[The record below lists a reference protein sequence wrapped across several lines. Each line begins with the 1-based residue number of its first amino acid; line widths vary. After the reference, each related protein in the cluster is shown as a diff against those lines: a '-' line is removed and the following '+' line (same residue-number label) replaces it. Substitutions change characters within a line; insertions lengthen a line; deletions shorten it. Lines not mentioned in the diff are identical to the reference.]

1 MSTIEHVQGREIL
14 DSRGNPTVEVTV
26 ILESGAEGTAAVP
39 SGASTG
45 AHEAVELRDKDKG
58 RYGGKGVLRAVENV
72 NSVIGPSIT
81 GMSAQDQVAIDRLM
95 VGELDSTPNKGN
107 LGANAI
113 LGVSLAVAH
122 AAADDLGLPLYR
134 YLGGPFGQTL
144 PIPMLNIL
152 NGGKH
157 TEWQSTD
164 LQEFMVMPVGAS
176 SERDA
181 VRMGA
186 EIYHTLSKVLEGR
199 GLSTSVGDEGGYAP
213 ALTSNRDALE
223 AIMQAIEEAGY
234 KAGEDVCLAL
244 DPAASEFYE
253 DGKYVLRKEGRTL
266 TPSEMV
272 QFYADLADAFPIISL
287 EDGMA
292 EDDWDGWLE
301 LTQRLGDRIQ
311 LVGDDLFVTNTERLW
326 QGIERGIANS
336 ILIKLNQIGTVTETV
351 DAIDMARRHGYTS
364 VVSHRSGETE
374 DSSIAD
380 FVVAMN
386 SGQIKTGAPA
396 RSERTAKY
404 NRLMQIELELEEE
417 LEGPANYPG
426 WNAFFNVGALR
437 QKGSPVG
444 E

>member
-26 ILESGAEGTAAVP
+26 ILETGAQGTAGVP

-45 AHEAVELRDKDKG
+45 AHEAVELRDNDKS

-81 GMSAQDQVAIDRLM
+81 GMDALDQVAIDRLM
-95 VGELDSTPNKGN
+95 IGELDTTANKGN

-122 AAADDLGLPLYR
+122 AAADDLGVPLYR

-164 LQEFMVMPVGAS
+164 LQEFMVMPVGAG
-176 SERDA
+176 SEREA

-186 EIYHTLSKVLEGR
+186 EIYHALAKVLEGR
-199 GLSTSVGDEGGYAP
+199 GLSTSVGDEGGFAP
-213 ALTSNRDALE
+213 ALKSNRDALD
-223 AIMQAIEEAGY
+223 AIMQAIDAAGY
-234 KAGEDVCLAL
+234 RAGNDVCLAL
-244 DPAASEFYE
+244 DPAASEFYQ
-253 DGKYVLRKEGRTL
+253 DGQYVLRKEGRTL
-266 TPSEMV
+266 SPSEMV
-272 QFYADLADAFPIISL
+272 QFYADLVDSFPIVSL

-292 EDDWDGWLE
+292 EDDWEGWKE
-301 LTQRLGDRIQ
+301 LTERLGDRVQ

-326 QGIERGIANS
+326 RGIEQGVANS

-351 DAIDMARRHGYTS
+351 EAIDMARRHGYTS

-374 DSSIAD
+374 DTSIAD

-404 NRLMQIELELEEE
+404 NRLMQIETELEEE
-417 LEGPANYPG
+417 LEGPATYPG
-426 WNAFFNVGALR
+426 WNAFFNVIALQAR
-437 QKGSPVG
+437 GRPVS

>member
-26 ILESGAEGTAAVP
+26 ILETGAQGTAAVP

-45 AHEAVELRDKDKG
+45 AHEAVELRDDDKT
-58 RYGGKGVLRAVENV
+58 RYGGKGTLRAVENV
-72 NSVIGPSIT
+72 NSVIGPSII
-81 GMSAQDQVAIDRLM
+81 GMDALDQVAIDRLM
-95 VGELDSTPNKGN
+95 IGELDSTPNKGN

-122 AAADDLGLPLYR
+122 AAADDQGLPLYR

-164 LQEFMVMPVGAS
+164 LQEFMVMPVGAG
-176 SERDA
+176 SEREA

-186 EIYHTLSKVLEGR
+186 EIYHALAKVLEGR
-199 GLSTSVGDEGGYAP
+199 GLSTSVGDEGGFAP
-213 ALTSNRDALE
+213 ALTSNRDALD
-223 AIMQAIEEAGY
+223 AIMDAIAAAGY
-234 KAGEDVCLAL
+234 KPGEDVCLAL

-253 DGKYVLRKEGRTL
+253 DGQYVLRKEGRTL
-266 TPSEMV
+266 SPSEMV
-272 QFYADLADAFPIISL
+272 QFYADLVDTFPIVSL

-292 EDDWDGWLE
+292 EDDWEGWHE

-326 QGIERGIANS
+326 EGIQRGVANS

-351 DAIDMARRHGYTS
+351 EAIDMARRHGYTS

-374 DSSIAD
+374 DTSIAD

-396 RSERTAKY
+396 RSERVAKY

-417 LEGPANYPG
+417 LEGPAPYPG
-426 WNAFFNVGALR
+426 WNAFFNVGRLQQR
-437 QKGSPVG
+437 GRPVS

>member
-45 AHEAVELRDKDKG
+45 AHEAVELRDNDKS

-72 NSVIGPSIT
+72 NNIVGPSII
-81 GMSAQDQVAIDRLM
+81 GMNALDQVAIDRLM
-95 VGELDSTPNKGN
+95 IGELDSTPNKGN

-113 LGVSLAVAH
+113 LGVSLAVAY

-164 LQEFMVMPVGAS
+164 LQEFMVMPVGAD
-176 SERDA
+176 SEREA

-186 EIYHTLSKVLEGR
+186 EIYHALGKVLEGR
-199 GLSTSVGDEGGYAP
+199 GLSTSVGDEGGFAP
-213 ALTSNRDALE
+213 ALKSNRDALE
-223 AIMQAIEEAGY
+223 AIMQAIESAGY
-234 KAGEDVCLAL
+234 RAGEEVSLAL
-244 DPAASEFYE
+244 DPAASEFFE
-253 DGKYVLRKEGRTL
+253 DGKYVLRREGRTL
-266 TPSEMV
+266 SPSEMV
-272 QFYADLADAFPIISL
+272 QFYADLVDAFPIVSL

-292 EDDWDGWLE
+292 EDDWDGWQE

-326 QGIERGIANS
+326 RGIQRGTANS

-351 DAIDMARRHGYTS
+351 EAIDMARRHGYTS

-374 DSSIAD
+374 DTSIAD

-396 RSERTAKY
+396 RSERAAKY

-417 LEGPANYPG
+417 LEGPAYYPG
-426 WNAFFNVGALR
+426 WNAFFNVKALQQR
-437 QKGSPVG
+437 GNPVA

>member
-26 ILESGAEGTAAVP
+26 ILETGAQGTAAVP

-45 AHEAVELRDKDKG
+45 AHEAVELRDDDKT
-58 RYGGKGVLRAVENV
+58 RYGGKGTLRAVENV
-72 NSVIGPSIT
+72 NSVIGPSII
-81 GMSAQDQVAIDRLM
+81 GMDALDQVAIDRLM
-95 VGELDSTPNKGN
+95 IGELDSTPNKGN

-122 AAADDLGLPLYR
+122 AAADDQGLPLYR

-164 LQEFMVMPVGAS
+164 LQEFMVMPVGAG
-176 SERDA
+176 SEREA

-186 EIYHTLSKVLEGR
+186 EIYHALAKVLEGR
-199 GLSTSVGDEGGYAP
+199 GLSTSVGDEGGFAP
-213 ALTSNRDALE
+213 ALKSNRDALE
-223 AIMQAIEEAGY
+223 AIMDAIAAAGY
-234 KAGEDVCLAL
+234 KPGEDVCLAL
-244 DPAASEFYE
+244 DPAASEFFE
-253 DGKYVLRKEGRTL
+253 DGQYVLRKEGRTL
-266 TPSEMV
+266 SPSEMV
-272 QFYADLADAFPIISL
+272 QFYADLVDAFPIVSL

-292 EDDWDGWLE
+292 EDDWEGWHE

-326 QGIERGIANS
+326 EGIQRGVANS

-351 DAIDMARRHGYTS
+351 EAIDMARRHGYTS

-374 DSSIAD
+374 DTSIAD

-396 RSERTAKY
+396 RSERVAKY

-417 LEGPANYPG
+417 LEGPAPYPG
-426 WNAFFNVGALR
+426 WNAFFNVGRLQQR
-437 QKGSPVG
+437 GRPVS